1 MVAGR
6 RAGPEG
12 ADQDGAAVGGLLAA
26 VAYLAIGAGA
36 GAGVAMPGPDAAW
49 WAPARVALGLAAG
62 SIAAG
67 IALIAVAALWA
78 GCRRLLMG
86 EGDR

>member
-1 MVAGR
+1 MMAGR

-12 ADQDGAAVGGLLAA
+12 ADRDGAVGGLLAA
-26 VAYLAIGAGA
+26 AAYLAIGAGA

-49 WAPARVALGLAAG
+49 WVPARVALGFVAG
-62 SIAAG
+62 AVAAG
-67 IALIAVAALWA
+67 IALVAAAALWA

-86 EGDR
+86 GGDR